1 MAEAAC
7 ERTATMFR
15 IRWGMLLFLTTCLV
29 ISGTAAEVK
38 PIQKIKA
45 WGEVLDPDSDCKIN
59 ETNGKVTIEV
69 PGAYHDLW
77 PGQGKTN
84 APRILQDAEGDF
96 IVQVK
101 VPGQI
106 RPQAGTVIP
115 GLASSVPF
123 QAATLLIWQ
132 DDNNFV
138 RLDRASMVKD
148 NKTIF
153 FCYYHAFKEGKRVVH
168 LSRNFKDQATH
179 LRLERREGKIHA
191 AVSQDGGKT
200 WPSFRPEAIDL
211 PMKLKVG
218 VAALNS
224 TDKPL
229 LAEFEDFKVSK
240 R

>member
-1 MAEAAC
+1 MVGHFC
-7 ERTATMFR
+7 ERTATVFS
-15 IRWGMLLFLTTCLV
+15 IRCAILLLLTACLGFT
-29 ISGTAAEVK
+29 GTASEHK
-38 PIQKIKA
+38 PPQQIKA
-45 WGEVLDPDSDCKIN
+45 WGDVTDPDGDSKIN
-59 ETNGKVTIEV
+59 EANGRVTIEV

-84 APRILQDAEGDF
+84 APRILQDVEGDF
-96 IVQVK
+96 TVQVK
-101 VPGQI
+101 LTGQI

-123 QAATLLIWQ
+123 QAASLLIWQ

-168 LSRNFKDQATH
+168 LSQNLKDQATY
-179 LRLERREGKIHA
+179 LRLERRGGKIQA
-191 AVSQDGGKT
+191 AFSQDEGKT
-200 WPSFRPEAIDL
+200 WPSFRPEVIDL

-218 VAALNS
+218 VAGLNNTS
-224 TDKPL
+224 KPL
-229 LAEFEDFKVSK
+229 IAELEGFKIS
-240 R
+240 RR